1 MTLLYPDGDG
11 GNADVVRPGT
21 SAALTA
27 RTIDATVKSPLGRAH
42 DAVATI
48 VPTLAAQ
55 APSPLLIGTLGVTFA
70 LAFVVTRRMHL
81 RPTAFLSGALMLLP
95 LSSHQPPPGAAD
107 FRKDGNSFVSADQYA
122 QGVTE
127 PPRNVT
133 VALPMET
140 RQPSDEMVPTV
151 AEPPTP
157 TAIEDYS
164 MPSIHMVIPAEELE
178 LLAERG
184 RAVRDQ
190 ALQMA
195 RQVYAERQRI
205 RREII
210 RMGMREQLY
219 QLEQSEWHERH
230 VASRGRR

>member
-11 GNADVVRPGT
+11 AATDVVRPGT
-21 SAALTA
+21 SATLTA
-27 RTIDATVKSPLGRAH
+27 RTIDATVKSPLGRAQ

-55 APSPLLIGTLGVTFA
+55 APSPLVIGTLGVTLA
-70 LAFVVTRRMHL
+70 LALVVTRRMHV

-107 FRKDGNSFVSADQYA
+107 FRNDGNSFVSAEPYVA
-122 QGVTE
+122 
-127 PPRNVT
+127 PPRNET
-133 VALPMET
+133 VALPMEPS
-140 RQPSDEMVPTV
+140 QPSYEFVPP
-151 AEPPTP
+151 AEFVPPMP
-157 TAIEDYS
+157 PAIENYP
-164 MPSIHMVIPAEELE
+164 MPSIHVVIPAEELE

-184 RAVRDQ
+184 RDMRDQ
-190 ALQMA
+190 AIQMA
-195 RQVYAERQRI
+195 RQIYAERQRM

-210 RMGMREQLY
+210 RMSMRDRLY
-219 QLEQSEWHERH
+219 QMEQPEWHGRH